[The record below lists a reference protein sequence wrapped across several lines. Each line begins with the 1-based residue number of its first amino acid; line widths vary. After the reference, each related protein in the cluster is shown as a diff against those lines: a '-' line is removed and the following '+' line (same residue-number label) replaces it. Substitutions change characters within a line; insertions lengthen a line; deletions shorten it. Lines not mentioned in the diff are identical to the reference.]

1 MLLTVSLRSSRC
13 FCLGSLLSLL
23 KGRGGKILHLLEGFA
38 RFTCRKIVPELVILT
53 TVGILGPCGP
63 LLGGPA
69 GLENEMVVIVPEP
82 L

>member
-1 MLLTVSLRSSRC
+1 MLLTVSLRSSWC

-38 RFTCRKIVPELVILT
+38 HFTYKKIVPELVILT
-53 TVGILGPCGP
+53 TVGILGPCSP

-69 GLENEMVVIVPEP
+69 GLENEMVVIVPKP